1 MKTKLSNRL
10 FTASSY
16 ISSSPIIDVGSDHGQ
31 LAIYL
36 SSKGYK
42 VYASENK
49 IGPFNIL
56 KESILN
62 SNSSVNCIFLDGIK
76 DMPSEIKSVVILGMG
91 GDTIYKILNEGKSK
105 LSSIDEIIIEP
116 QSSFI
121 KPISFLYE
129 NNFKN
134 VDGKFIFERKYYPI
148 LKFLHGIEDHQLN
161 DLELNYGSFI
171 VNNKDELL
179 IKKLKSELNKLNS
192 LTNSGVK
199 KIEEITKLEK
209 YLSILEN

>member
-10 FTASSY
+10 YIASTY
-16 ISSSPIIDVGSDHGQ
+16 VSSSPIIDVGSDHGQ

-36 SSKGYK
+36 DSKGYK

-56 KESILN
+56 KESILK
-62 SNSSVNCIFLDGIK
+62 SNSLVNCIFLDGIK
-76 DMPSEIKSVVILGMG
+76 DMPNDIKSVVILGMG
-91 GDTIYKILNEGKSK
+91 GETIYKILNEGRKK

-134 VDGKFIFERKYYPI
+134 IDGKIIYERKYYPI
-148 LKFLHGIEDHQLN
+148 LKFIHGKEDHQLN

-179 IKKLKSELNKLNS
+179 IKKLKNELIKLNS
-192 LTNSGVK
+192 LIISGVK
-199 KIEEITKLEK
+199 KDEDRLKLED